1 MKFQFISR
9 IRFSKLSAVLLI
21 GMAALLVS
29 CSTAKLPS
37 DVTSAISAITKD
49 LPRFMSQA
57 SNAYSPSY
65 NDQATALLNQIN
77 NAAATAKSNSKTKK
91 IGEMLSD
98 LATNHVQKYVDNWKV
113 KGKLDANTIS
123 GSSKAVEEAL
133 AAIRKKA
140 KM

>member
-1 MKFQFISR
+1 
-9 IRFSKLSAVLLI
+9 
-21 GMAALLVS
+21 MAALLVS

-37 DVTSAISAITKD
+37 DVTSAITSISKD

-98 LATNHVQKYVDNWKV
+98 LANNHVQKYVDNWKV

-123 GSSKAVEEAL
+123 SSSKAVEEAL